1 MSQPPPT
8 CALRRYKH
16 FHTIFEPIFSVP
28 DDEDADDA
36 ALFGLTGSG
45 KSPGG
50 SIKKNRSLDVL
61 AEAAGSGS
69 RYTDEELE
77 IALVTKLAA
86 ERERAERSA
95 NSTRRASAF
104 RGAGG
109 GRRRSSAAG
118 RGGVLDMNAL
128 RRHSS
133 LQPKKPEE
141 SMESITNSFRR
152 LSLARDIR

>member
-1 MSQPPPT
+1 M
-8 CALRRYKH
+8 CASCRYKH

-28 DDEDADDA
+28 ADEEDADA
-36 ALFGLTGSG
+36 ALYCLTGSG
-45 KSPGG
+45 KFPGDG
-50 SIKKNRSLDVL
+50 INKNRSREVL
-61 AEAAGSGS
+61 ASAAGSGS

-95 NSTRRASAF
+95 NSTRRGSAL

-141 SMESITNSFRR
+141 TIESINNSFRR
-152 LSLARDIR
+152 LSLTRDIR